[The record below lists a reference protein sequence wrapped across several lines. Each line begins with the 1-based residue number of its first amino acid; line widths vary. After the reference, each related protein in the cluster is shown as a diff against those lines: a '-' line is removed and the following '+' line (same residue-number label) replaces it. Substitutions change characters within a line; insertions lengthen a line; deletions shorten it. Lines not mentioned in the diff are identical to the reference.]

1 MIITSDGTLLI
12 IFSKEIFGR
21 DLDLG
26 PMVETGSRTF
36 GADKTG
42 IKSSK
47 INFIHIITSIKPSR
61 TVWYKYI

>member
-26 PMVETGSRTF
+26 PMAETGSRTF
-36 GADKTG
+36 GAQKTG
-42 IKSSK
+42 IKVSK
-47 INFIHIITSIKPSR
+47 INFIPLLLI
-61 TVWYKYI
+61 